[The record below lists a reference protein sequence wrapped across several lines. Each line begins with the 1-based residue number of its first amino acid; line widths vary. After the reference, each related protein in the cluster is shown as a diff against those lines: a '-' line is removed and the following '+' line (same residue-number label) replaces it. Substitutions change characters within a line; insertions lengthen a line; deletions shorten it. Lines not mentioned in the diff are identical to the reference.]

1 MGHGELCALAFSRT
15 ANDVFLQL
23 TWGPPSPTSLSPC
36 SLALLHPSLQKAS
49 EPPEAEGLWGRRTCS
64 CQGFRPQRSWL
75 LSRFSLFFF
84 SQLGVWA
91 SWRKAVSPKKSW
103 NSRSSKSQFCVSMRG
118 WTIRGVKNIFKC
130 NQQLSGWISGLL
142 YKKKHMPG
150 VVNLAKNLGLLSS
163 QAPWVNSW
171 QLFC

>member
-1 MGHGELCALAFSRT
+1 MYFYSWPEVPPPRLHYLLVLLLFFTRACKRQVSHLRQRGYEEDEHAAAKDSDLK
-15 ANDVFLQL
+15 
-23 TWGPPSPTSLSPC
+23 GPGSYLGSHS
-36 SLALLHPSLQKAS
+36 
-49 EPPEAEGLWGRRTCS
+49 
-64 CQGFRPQRSWL
+64 F
-75 LSRFSLFFF
+75 FFF

>member
-1 MGHGELCALAFSRT
+1 MGHGELCTLAFSRT

-84 SQLGVWA
+84 LNLVFEPAGEKLFPQ
-91 SWRKAVSPKKSW
+91 RKAGIQDQVNHSFVSAWEDGPLGGLRTSLNVT
-103 NSRSSKSQFCVSMRG
+103 NSFLVGFQDCSTRR
-118 WTIRGVKNIFKC
+118 NIC
-130 NQQLSGWISGLL
+130 LVLWI
-142 YKKKHMPG
+142 
-150 VVNLAKNLGLLSS
+150 
-163 QAPWVNSW
+163 
-171 QLFC
+171 